1 MCVSNLCFVDN
12 RNKLMFVF
20 CMLFRIENHF
30 YSNAFYYVLLFPFV
44 VIPINR
50 VENGYIYIKT

>member
-1 MCVSNLCFVDN
+1 
-12 RNKLMFVF
+12 MFVF